1 MNYNAIV
8 FDLGGVVI
16 DLDRMRCI
24 RAFERLG
31 CADIVVYLD
40 QYTQKGDFFLL
51 ESGAITAAEFF
62 DRMRPRCPLAQCDT
76 DIQQAF
82 NEFLVSLPVERLQ
95 ALRRLRRQCK
105 VFALSNTNPVMF
117 NSWID
122 NAFRAEGLKMD
133 DYFDGVIASFREHCC
148 KPEKGIFEVLQ
159 TRYGLDPKKV
169 LYLDDA
175 PANVKA
181 AASTGLKTQLV
192 TPQHD
197 MLQILKEIGGNC

>member
-1 MNYNAIV
+1 
-8 FDLGGVVI
+8 
-16 DLDRMRCI
+16 
-24 RAFERLG
+24 
-31 CADIVVYLD
+31 
-40 QYTQKGDFFLL
+40 
-51 ESGAITAAEFF
+51 
-62 DRMRPRCPLAQCDT
+62 MRPRCPLAQCDT

-148 KPEKGIFEVLQ
+148 KPEKGISRCCRRATGS
-159 TRYGLDPKKV
+159 TRKRFCIWTTLRQMWKRRQAQGCRR
-169 LYLDDA
+169 
-175 PANVKA
+175 
-181 AASTGLKTQLV
+181 SW
-192 TPQHD
+192 
-197 MLQILKEIGGNC
+197 